1 MRLISMIVLICFLT
15 ACTQAIPKESL
26 KTADPDLTFQ
36 KLIKEP
42 EQYRGRIILTG
53 GQILGTTAREGETWV
68 EVLQKPLDWQQK
80 PKDTDESFGRFLIRF
95 ESFADPAIYAVGKK
109 ITVLGE
115 VLGKKVQPLKEMD
128 YAYPVLTPREHYLW
142 KPEDSSSPSFH
153 FGIGVG
159 VGVYK

>member
-1 MRLISMIVLICFLT
+1 MRRFIIIVLTSFLA

-26 KTADPDLTFQ
+26 NKVDPNLSFQ
-36 KLIKEP
+36 MLIKDP
-42 EQYRGRIILTG
+42 ESHQGKNILVG
-53 GQILGTTAREGETWV
+53 GLILGTTAREGETWV
-68 EVLQKPLDWQQK
+68 EVLQKPLDWQHK

-95 ESFADPAIYAVGKK
+95 ESFADPAIYTAGKK

-128 YAYPVLTPREHYLW
+128 YAYPVLIPREHHLW